1 MLGKVPYR
9 SVFTYPC
16 PRKMRE
22 IVKMTLIERELPG
35 KIKDIWNTYHA
46 PRPQN
51 VSTVLTAHQ
60 YNLLSMRLRASP
72 FFVFPLRRKGGHFL
86 LLLQS
91 QEKSQLFTF
100 LDDYKRNPERATP
113 YFILTLFDEILVKK
127 GRK

>member
-1 MLGKVPYR
+1 MLGRTPFR
-9 SVFTYPC
+9 AVFTYPC

-22 IVKMTLIERELPG
+22 IVKMSLIERETPSN
-35 KIKDIWNTYHA
+35 IKDIWNTYHA

-60 YNLLSMRLRASP
+60 YRLLNSRLVTSP
-72 FFVFPLRRKGGHFL
+72 FFIFPLRRKGGHFL

-100 LDDYKRNPERATP
+100 LDDYKRAPERATP
-113 YFILTLFDEILVKK
+113 YFILTLFDEIIVQK
-127 GRK
+127 GD